1 MHRFGCVVV
10 IGALAVAVSVV
21 AAGPAAAAKGG
32 NRDNAHACQQG
43 GHENRFEAE
52 TGRAFKNAGDCAS
65 HGAQG
70 GDTSSLGIDNSGTYP
85 CRPPDQALN
94 CWGTLSGSGL
104 KPGAQWTVCLPSVE
118 TCVIHVTGTATAG
131 GTIDAV
137 QLFLLCG
144 ASSARGAQAK
154 STTSSGQEITSP
166 SVHPPSS
173 C

>member
-1 MHRFGCVVV
+1 MGRMKL
-10 IGALAVAVSVV
+10 GAGIVAVAVSVV
-21 AAGPAAAAKGG
+21 AAEPAVAAKGG
-32 NRDNAHACQQG
+32 NSDNAQACQQG

-70 GDTSSLGIDNSGTYP
+70 GDTSFLGLDNSGTYT
-85 CRPPDQALN
+85 CHQVLT

-104 KPGAQWTVCLPSVE
+104 KPGAQWTVCKPSVE
-118 TCVIHVTGTATAG
+118 TCVNHVTGTVAAD

-137 QLFLLCG
+137 QVMLLCAQEFG
-144 ASSARGAQAK
+144 TAQAQ
-154 STTSSGQEITSP
+154 STTSAGQEFNSAWVDEP
-166 SVHPPSS
+166 SG

>member
-1 MHRFGCVVV
+1 MHRLGCVVV
-10 IGALAVAVSVV
+10 IAALAVAVSVV

-52 TGRAFKNAGDCAS
+52 TGRPFKNAGDCAS

-70 GDTSSLGIDNSGTYP
+70 GDTSFLGLDNSGTYT
-85 CRPPDQALN
+85 CHQTLT

-104 KPGAQWTVCLPSVE
+104 RPGAQWTVCKPSVE
-118 TCVIHVTGTATAG
+118 ECVNRVTGTVAAG

-137 QLFLLCG
+137 QVLLLCG
-144 ASSARGAQAK
+144 QEFDRAQAQ
-154 STTSSGQEITSP
+154 STTSAGHEINSADVQE
-166 SVHPPSS
+166 PSS